1 MLINL
6 FQLIDKQT
14 LDLGMAEIQAA
25 PYQILAT
32 LGHQQQDTA
41 CLQASTCWA
50 LSHTRKSKES
60 QKHLVDPQRERK
72 LQKFSIQWEGRG
84 ELQHA
89 RLDMTLQKSRKLFL
103 TFVFYCT
110 PAVI

>member
-25 PYQILAT
+25 PYQILAA
-32 LGHQQQDTA
+32 LGRCVTGYCMPA
-41 CLQASTCWA
+41 ASTCWA
-50 LSHTRKSKES
+50 LSHSRKSKES
-60 QKHLVDPQRERK
+60 QKHLENPKRERE

-89 RLDMTLQKSRKLFL
+89 RLGMTL
-103 TFVFYCT
+103 
-110 PAVI
+110 

>member
-32 LGHQQQDTA
+32 LGHQ
-41 CLQASTCWA
+41 
-50 LSHTRKSKES
+50 
-60 QKHLVDPQRERK
+60 
-72 LQKFSIQWEGRG
+72 
-84 ELQHA
+84 
-89 RLDMTLQKSRKLFL
+89 
-103 TFVFYCT
+103 
-110 PAVI
+110 